1 LHIFR
6 VFRVF
11 RGEENKT
18 VEIGDPSIMAVFNV
32 NQDQLIEQLVT
43 FKIFEGAE
51 TATISQF
58 VPFIR
63 RLELSLLDYMTIRD
77 LIKFG
82 DCRGDLPLVAV
93 LMAMFAG
100 LQEGSLCLDL
110 DQRQFLTHIA
120 AEDRKTAKAIFD
132 EFLAGLATGR
142 YQKLIT
148 KNGGEYLPLIL
159 DGSSGR
165 DLLYFQ
171 KYYVH
176 EKRLK
181 VRMEAFLN
189 ATVSLSTDDQ
199 QVDALINEIY
209 ADRLAIR
216 VGPNNTPLS
225 KDPQQIEA
233 IRLALKSQFSII
245 SGGPGTGK
253 TSLMVNILRCLVRE
267 DIPVSR
273 IILGAPTGRAAQR
286 MTETVQNNIASIQEL
301 SADDAS
307 LLDLKGSTL
316 HKILGYR
323 SYQHEFYYRETNP
336 LPASVVVV
344 DEVSMVDVVM
354 LDKFLQ
360 AIDPVQTKLILLGD
374 KNQLPSVEAGAVF
387 AEMIPDGIRAA
398 RFEERFVVLQ
408 KVYRSGTNLLEL
420 AIQANQGSFPSFK
433 AVAFDKA
440 LTQASDQWAFVD
452 ADSFDQ
458 WQGHL
463 RQWVN
468 AQYLSPIS
476 GGEESYADLI
486 QRVGEMTADNITSS
500 EEGRSLLDR
509 IFSVVERAR
518 ILTFLRNG
526 RYGCTVIN
534 DVIADHLI
542 HFFDPSA
549 KWQSDGFCG
558 ALVIITR
565 NDYSKELFN
574 GDVGVIIKD
583 THEVYRAFFHRSGT
597 YISFPVNLLPAWEFA
612 FAMTVHKSQG
622 SEFDDVLLV
631 LPDDENHRLL
641 TREIVYTGITR
652 AKKRV
657 LLYGSRPAL
666 NTALQRKIQRQSGLM
681 W

>member
-1 LHIFR
+1 
-6 VFRVF
+6 V
-11 RGEENKT
+11 
-18 VEIGDPSIMAVFNV
+18 IGQRINGDHSVMTDFNGSK
-32 NQDQLIEQLVT
+32 DQLMENLVA
-43 FKIFEGAE
+43 FKIFEGTE
-51 TATISQF
+51 KATITPL

-63 RLELSLLDYMTIRD
+63 RMELSFLDYMTIRD
-77 LIKFG
+77 LIEFG
-82 DCRGDLPLVAV
+82 NCQGDVPLVFV

-100 LQEGSLCLDL
+100 LQEGSLCLNL
-110 DQRQFLTHIA
+110 EQKQFLNHLPA
-120 AEDRKTAKAIFD
+120 DDRKSAHAILGD
-132 EFLAGLATGR
+132 FLSALAAGR

-148 KNGGEYLPLIL
+148 ENGAEYMPLVL
-159 DGSSGR
+159 DDSSGKV
-165 DLLYFQ
+165 LLYFQ

-181 VRMEAFLN
+181 NRMEAFLKTAISMN
-189 ATVSLSTDDQ
+189 MQDQ
-199 QVDALINEIY
+199 KIEARIDEIY
-209 ADRLAIR
+209 SDPLTIR
-216 VGPNNTPLS
+216 VGQNHTPIAR
-225 KDPQQIEA
+225 DPQQIEA
-233 IRLALKSQFSII
+233 IRLALKTQFSII

-267 DIPVSR
+267 GIPVSR

-286 MTETVQNNIASIQEL
+286 MTETVQSNVSSIQEPSCDD
-301 SADDAS
+301 SA

-323 SYQHEFYYRETNP
+323 SYAHEFYYRETNP
-336 LPASVVVV
+336 LPASVVVI

-360 AIDPVQTKLILLGD
+360 AIDPAQTKLILLGD

-387 AEMIPDGIRAA
+387 AEMIPDGTRAA
-398 RFEERFVVLQ
+398 IFEEQFVVLQ

-420 AIQANQGSFPSFK
+420 ASQANQGVFPPFK
-433 AVAFDKA
+433 AVVFDQA
-440 LTQASDQWAFVD
+440 LSQAPDQWAFVN
-452 ADSFDQ
+452 AESFSQ
-458 WQGHL
+458 WQEHL
-463 RQWVN
+463 HQWVKD
-468 AQYLSPIS
+468 QYLSPIS
-476 GGEESYADLI
+476 GGAESYAALI
-486 QRVGEMTADNITSS
+486 ARTGEMTAEHIASS
-500 EEGRSLLDR
+500 EQGRSLLDR

-518 ILTFLRNG
+518 ILSFLRNG

-542 HFFDPSA
+542 HLFDPSA
-549 KWQSDGFCG
+549 KRQAHGFSG

-574 GDVGVIIKD
+574 GDVGVIIRD
-583 THEVYRAFFHRSGT
+583 ANGIHRTFFHRAGS
-597 YISFPVNLLPAWEFA
+597 YISFPVNLLPPWELA

-652 AKKRV
+652 AKTRV
-657 LLYGSRPAL
+657 ILYGSKPVL
-666 NTALQRKIQRQSGLM
+666 ETALQRKIQRQSGFL